1 MLDSQNKERRRQ
13 ETHYYAFEVRILAVL
28 ARFKVDFGLF
38 RPYRLFRSP
47 ADMTFEVRILAV
59 LARFKVDFSL
69 FRPYRLFRSSADM
82 TRYDRYSPILAE
94 SARFGANQ
102 S

>member
-38 RPYRLFRSP
+38 RPYRPFRSP
-47 ADMTFEVRILAV
+47 ADMT
-59 LARFKVDFSL
+59 
-69 FRPYRLFRSSADM
+69 
-82 TRYDRYSPILAE
+82 RYGPILAE